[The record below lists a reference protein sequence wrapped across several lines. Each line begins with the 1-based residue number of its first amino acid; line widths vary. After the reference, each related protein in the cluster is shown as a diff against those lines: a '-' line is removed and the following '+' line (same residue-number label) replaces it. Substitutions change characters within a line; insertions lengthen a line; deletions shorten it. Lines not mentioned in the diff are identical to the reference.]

1 MYRIDDKS
9 SVSRIRQIVSN
20 KLIDTIKFSHI
31 NTQ

>member
-1 MYRIDDKS
+1 MYRIEDKS
-9 SVSRIRQIVSN
+9 SVSRIRQIVAN